1 MLKINLEEETLNNS
15 NFRKV
20 IKTTKNIQLVLM
32 SLKIGENIPRE
43 IHEDNDQ
50 FFRVEYGNCK
60 IITDNETIILNENM
74 STIIPMNTFHE
85 VINIG
90 NTELKLYTIY
100 SPPHHP
106 HGTIQKNKPAE
117 DIQDGG
123 LCYRKNEFY
132 CDKFMRYMNKLN
144 NI

>member
-1 MLKINLEEETLNNS
+1 MLEINLEEETLNNS

-20 IKTTKNIQLVLM
+20 IKTTKNMQLVLM

-50 FFRVEYGNCK
+50 FFRIEKGTCK
-60 IITDNETIILNENM
+60 IITPTETIILKENM

-106 HGTIQKNKPAE
+106 IDTIQKNKPAD
-117 DIQDGG
+117 DIHEGG
-123 LCYRKNEFY
+123 FY
-132 CDKFMRYMNKLN
+132 HDKFVRYANKLLIVKSITN
-144 NI
+144 